1 MPPYKYVFCCAVA
14 AAALVSNQAFA
25 DRKPTLEERDH
36 IESRLKGWGY
46 TSWDEIEFDDDRG
59 VWEVDDARA
68 SDGKFYDL
76 KLDRRSLNIIKRK
89 RDD

>member
-1 MPPYKYVFCCAVA
+1 MTRFTSVLCCAVA
-14 AAALVSNQAFA
+14 AAALLPVPAFA
-25 DRKPTLEERDH
+25 DRKPTLEERGH